1 MMNMAN
7 YIVKYKYKVYD
18 CISVEPV
25 FGFNGDFTE
34 MANKKIKYL
43 DVYYLDNGKMCVVCD
58 LVNEFTFKHKGEVY
72 E

>member
-18 CISVEPV
+18 CVSVEPV
-25 FGFNGDFTE
+25 LAFNGDFTE
-34 MANKKIKYL
+34 TANKKIKYL
-43 DVYYLDNGKMCVVCD
+43 NVYYLDNGKMRVVCD
-58 LVNEFTFKHKGEVY
+58 IVDEFTFIRKGEIY